1 MRPDGNC
8 DGSDNL
14 ADEIRYETEGS
25 CPECK
30 TWQPLYPLS
39 DVVKPHRENVPNA

>member
-14 ADEIRYETEGS
+14 AEDVRGHSGT
-25 CPECK
+25 CPDCLTRQE
-30 TWQPLYPLS
+30 LYPLS
-39 DVVKPHRENVPNA
+39 DVVKPHRENVPSA